1 MSRALLFTFISM
13 IEWVTILALVA
24 MGIILI
30 LVELI
35 FVPGTT
41 IVGIFGLILCAV
53 GVFLGFDY
61 FGTQTGWLV
70 LAGTS
75 LVGVIAIVA
84 GLRSGSWQK
93 FALKR
98 AMESHVNDDLQPRVV
113 VGDVGVTT
121 SALRP
126 IGKAEIAD
134 QLMEV
139 RTIGDYIDSSEK
151 IKVVAIEDGK
161 IIVELNTEA

>member
-1 MSRALLFTFISM
+1 M
-13 IEWVTILALVA
+13 IEWVTILALIG

-41 IVGIFGLILCAV
+41 IVGIFGLILCGV

-61 FGTQTGWLV
+61 FGQQTGWFILG
-70 LAGTS
+70 GTS
-75 LVGVIAIVA
+75 ILSVAVIIG
-84 GLRSGSWQK
+84 GLRSGAWQR

-98 AMESHVNDDLQPRVV
+98 AMESHVNEDLQPKVAI
-113 VGDVGVTT
+113 GDVGITV

-139 RTIGDYIDSSEK
+139 RTIGDYVDSSKE
-151 IKVVAIEDGK
+151 IKVVDIEDGK